1 MTLAALGAAQAKPPS
16 RGILVWSTKSSGVSD
31 STVALSNGNY
41 PRAIKL
47 ATGALEN
54 AAGVDRVVALHNLCL
69 SHLHQGDTEAAAPHC
84 NAALAEAPV
93 SLNAKTMRRVL
104 GNIEQTRATQTAESD
119 GK

>member
-1 MTLAALGAAQAKPPS
+1 MPGLGEAHAKEPS

-47 ATGALEN
+47 ASGALEN

-69 SHLHQGDTEAAAPHC
+69 AHLHQGDAEAAAPHC

-93 SLNAKTMRRVL
+93 SLNTKTMRRVL
-104 GNIEQTRATQTAESD
+104 GNIEQSRETQTAESD